1 MAEREWQ
8 STAWCVERQTVTAV
22 FFSRPKHKL
31 IVGRFLF
38 GRGRCCTCRG
48 THRSAFLASFLP
60 SFFCLLFVLS
70 FIRPAISDRVLSLFS
85 PSLLFQCVV
94 LGTRV
99 HRPLQPGLLRGWRLG
114 ESTKSTISSAAA
126 GAARRHDWAGPGIDD
141 AGVAAAHAGQ
151 AVLDKFAAGALRAEV
166 NESVSG

>member
-70 FIRPAISDRVLSLFS
+70 FSQRSATAFSLCFPLPCCFSVSCWAPACIGPYSQACCVGGGSESQQSQQSPLLLLVLLAGMIGLDPASMTLASQPRTQVKQCWTNLRQVLS
-85 PSLLFQCVV
+85 V
-94 LGTRV
+94 LR
-99 HRPLQPGLLRGWRLG
+99 
-114 ESTKSTISSAAA
+114 
-126 GAARRHDWAGPGIDD
+126 
-141 AGVAAAHAGQ
+141 
-151 AVLDKFAAGALRAEV
+151 
-166 NESVSG
+166 